1 MAQKKSIKI
10 ITKTNFKNFEATNNK
25 LENLTHKRNSIKI
38 GFVPSLWL
46 EHNLFS
52 KEESYRRNN
61 ELCKILKNSINLKK
75 IDVFVF
81 LHPKQKLRDY
91 LWIEKKYNFK
101 LMKQNISHLICNLD
115 LLYTGFS
122 SGVIIWASEIK
133 LDVLI
138 ANIYQE
144 KNTVFKDFKN
154 VKYANSISII
164 RHELSKLTK
173 EKKLTNIKNIILKNV
188 LVLLSNVILISFHI
202 DRKFNTF
209 YDYEW

>member
-1 MAQKKSIKI
+1 
-10 ITKTNFKNFEATNNK
+10 
-25 LENLTHKRNSIKI
+25 
-38 GFVPSLWL
+38 
-46 EHNLFS
+46 
-52 KEESYRRNN
+52 
-61 ELCKILKNSINLKK
+61 
-75 IDVFVF
+75 
-81 LHPKQKLRDY
+81 
-91 LWIEKKYNFK
+91 
-101 LMKQNISHLICNLD
+101 MKQNISHLICNLD

-173 EKKLTNIKNIILKNV
+173 KKKKKLTNIKNIILKNV
-188 LVLLSNVILISFHI
+188 LVLLSNVILIFFHI

>member
-1 MAQKKSIKI
+1 
-10 ITKTNFKNFEATNNK
+10 
-25 LENLTHKRNSIKI
+25 
-38 GFVPSLWL
+38 
-46 EHNLFS
+46 
-52 KEESYRRNN
+52 
-61 ELCKILKNSINLKK
+61 
-75 IDVFVF
+75 
-81 LHPKQKLRDY
+81 
-91 LWIEKKYNFK
+91 
-101 LMKQNISHLICNLD
+101 MKQNISHLICNLD

-173 EKKLTNIKNIILKNV
+173 KKKKINK
-188 LVLLSNVILISFHI
+188 
-202 DRKFNTF
+202 
-209 YDYEW
+209 